1 VVKPYANLDAG
12 SGLKGYSVSGGIS
25 GRRSGPGCPL
35 RSTEVIGSAFRPVMS
50 SAADFGVDLGLSPS
64 EASPSDRQIVPVVE
78 SVNPVTILPPLPAPV
93 LIPPVILSDLLS
105 GVRSSLASSSSGSG
119 PILRQAAALPSAGSV
134 LVRSGVEDFQS
145 GELGAS
151 SGSAGFVSV
160 GVDFGVPSEDLIRQA
175 VVHSIAPALVR
186 SFGGDL
192 PFGKVGGPPRVSAF
206 IPPLQFTGIRFTI
219 TTKTRFTIAIKN
231 RFIIT
236 TRIKFTFSTS
246 ISLI

>member
-1 VVKPYANLDAG
+1 
-12 SGLKGYSVSGGIS
+12 
-25 GRRSGPGCPL
+25 
-35 RSTEVIGSAFRPVMS
+35 
-50 SAADFGVDLGLSPS
+50 
-64 EASPSDRQIVPVVE
+64 
-78 SVNPVTILPPLPAPV
+78 
-93 LIPPVILSDLLS
+93 
-105 GVRSSLASSSSGSG
+105 
-119 PILRQAAALPSAGSV
+119 
-134 LVRSGVEDFQS
+134 
-145 GELGAS
+145 
-151 SGSAGFVSV
+151 
-160 GVDFGVPSEDLIRQA
+160 
-175 VVHSIAPALVR
+175 VHSIAPALVR